1 MGGSPLFV
9 VAAGAPFSHLWEKVA
24 LAKQGS
30 DEGPWEW
37 FNQAATSLIRHAPH
51 DTFSRKREKD
61 APLLSRVLFHP
72 IPLAASAIV
81 EQAGR
86 HHSFTVRSGPAR
98 FLPTISSAS
107 RSTAA

>member
-1 MGGSPLFV
+1 MSPQNS
-9 VAAGAPFSHLWEKVA
+9 GASFSHSWEKVA
-24 LAKQGS
+24 PRSGVGRGLSGS
-30 DEGPWEW
+30 S
-37 FNQAATSLIRHAPH
+37 NQAAMSLIRHAPH

-81 EQAGR
+81 EHDGR